1 MLGMDNGKW
10 LLIHIEFLLGRVKK
24 NALKLDCGMGT
35 YFWEYMKTTE
45 LYTLTEL
52 YGHMND
58 TSTKLFL
65 RSSLQTTT
73 LNTKAKLLPNI
84 IIGSDRVTEYKH

>member
-1 MLGMDNGKW
+1 
-10 LLIHIEFLLGRVKK
+10 
-24 NALKLDCGMGT
+24 
-35 YFWEYMKTTE
+35 MKTTE